1 MTLAE
6 WGFGMD
12 RFQLKILVQD
22 YLKRTDRP
30 NPFKD
35 GIPGKDWIT
44 GFEKR
49 WRENLRRRVAQ
60 NLPKNRAEAC
70 SKEVLQDFYNK
81 LNNSIQ
87 RLQLQ
92 RKPQNIFNCDE
103 TGLQTDC
110 GVQKMLCRKAS
121 ANPHKVVGSTTKS
134 RYTVLVCCSFTG
146 EYLPPYINDK
156 GLRCQ

>member
-1 MTLAE
+1 MTLAD

-22 YLKRTDRP
+22 YLKRID
-30 NPFKD
+30 PFKD

-49 WRENLRRRVAQ
+49 WRENLRRRVAE
-60 NLPKNRAEAC
+60 NLPKNRTEAC
-70 SKEVLQDFYNK
+70 SKEVLQDFYSK
-81 LNNSIQ
+81 LNNSIK

-92 RKPQNIFNCDE
+92 RKPQNTFNCDE

-110 GVQKMLCRKAS
+110 RVQKILCRKGF

-134 RYTVLVCCSFTG
+134 TYTVLVCCSATG
-146 EYLPPYINDK
+146 EYLPLYINYK
-156 GLRCQ
+156 GLHLY